1 MNHMFWLWSWNH
13 AGCSQESSLLE
24 LLLLRFLGLL
34 GFLGL
39 LKALAFLLV
48 FGLLEPKS
56 WSAAIAI
63 APNNKSSII
72 QIF

>member
-24 LLLLRFLGLL
+24 LLLLRFLG
-34 GFLGL
+34 FL
-39 LKALAFLLV
+39 FS
-48 FGLLEPKS
+48 FGLLDAES
-56 WSAAIAI
+56 QSAAIAI